1 MSVSSWRQV
10 VGELMECSQI
20 FHVAIGYEISVSLL
34 TYSSNNVFFMLA
46 VWMYLDRV
54 VKLARAIIL
63 YLRDL
68 RLDNKHRLIQGNPPC
83 SYTRC
88 SKSALHAPPHI
99 KIAREKSCENR
110 YLSRVRSAAMRE
122 CNH

>member
-1 MSVSSWRQV
+1 MLLRKGDTIGNSIMSVSSWRQV

-46 VWMYLDRV
+46 IWMYLDRV

-68 RLDNKHRLIQGNPPC
+68 RLEIYVWRFTSG
-83 SYTRC
+83 
-88 SKSALHAPPHI
+88 
-99 KIAREKSCENR
+99 
-110 YLSRVRSAAMRE
+110 
-122 CNH
+122 